1 MKYAFISKNDNNNN
15 NNDNN
20 NNNIQTLNVATYS
33 AFIYQE
39 RINKFSCKL
48 RINLI

>member
-15 NNDNN
+15 NN
-20 NNNIQTLNVATYS
+20 NIQTLNVVTYS
-33 AFIYQE
+33 AFIYEE